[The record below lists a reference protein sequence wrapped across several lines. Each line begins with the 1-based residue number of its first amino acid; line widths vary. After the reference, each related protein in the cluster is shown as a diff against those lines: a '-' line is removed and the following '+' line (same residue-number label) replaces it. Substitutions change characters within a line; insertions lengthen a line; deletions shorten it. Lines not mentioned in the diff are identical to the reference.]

1 MSVYAVNVYPSSAT
15 VDKGDWFI
23 DATAVVSA
31 SDSCSS
37 DVRWFSGDESI
48 ATVNPNYGY
57 IFGVKPGTVKIYAES
72 VRDHTKWGYITVTV
86 RNVII
91 RVTGITVNPVE
102 LKMNTGETYSLCIV
116 LSPYNADNKKV
127 KWTSSNPT
135 VASVRE
141 GTGKIT
147 AKSPG
152 TATIT
157 VTTDDGGFSASCSVR
172 VYYDTITIKK
182 DGYFNKI
189 IFKKSG
195 KEWRCINADMVF
207 DSNYANDINYIQRS
221 NFNTYKNYDKGET
234 GVYRTYTDE
243 ELKILFTLDPYG
255 VANYVERY
263 ARTKDGLCGA
273 VQEKDRVFRLLFN
286 RNPMY
291 FYRSDDGS
299 TWLPTDY
306 KSDLS
311 LVVSESETIFGMHPL
326 YDCYTIKQL
335 FEVGIS
341 VFSIALTALSFTP
354 PLITLVKVAKGLDVT
369 IKILSFVSSAVKGG
383 FLASSVEEFV
393 ESAFA
398 DTHLNW
404 ALSLVSVY
412 NNLNDIANSWNHGE
426 NYYRQLIDY
435 CADKSNYNINA
446 ELKSGTTYNL
456 ESIRNVLN

>member
-48 ATVNPNYGY
+48 ATVNTNYGY

-102 LKMNTGETYSLCIV
+102 LKMNTGETYSLCTV

-263 ARTKDGLCGA
+263 ANTIGGVCGA

-291 FYRSDDGS
+291 FYRSTDGS
-299 TWLPTDY
+299 TWYPTND
-306 KSDLS
+306 KSDLKT
-311 LVVSESETIFGMHPL
+311 VVSESETLFGMHAL
-326 YDCYTIKQL
+326 HDYYNKHQ
-335 FEVGIS
+335 FREVCVSIIN
-341 VFSIALTALSFTP
+341 IALIAAKFATGVIELYAAEKFINTAM
-354 PLITLVKVAKGLDVT
+354 KVFN
-369 IKILSFVSSAVKGG
+369 FVSIAVKGG
-383 FLASSVEEFV
+383 FFASSSESFV
-393 ESAFA
+393 KNAFA
-398 DTHLNW
+398 DTDLNW
-404 ALSLVSVY
+404 ALDLVSVY
-412 NNLNDIANSWNHGE
+412 NNLNDVANSWNQRK
-426 NYYRQLIDY
+426 NYYHQIIDY

-446 ELKSGTTYNL
+446 ELKSGKNYYL
-456 ESIRNVLN
+456 EDIRKVLN